1 MLHFWWTRVGTV
13 YLDFKKVENNG
24 RVFGRVSGA
33 RLAPVEKIR
42 DHHLGHK
49 LRF

>member
-1 MLHFWWTRVGTV
+1 MLHFGRTRVGTV
-13 YLDFKKVENNG
+13 YLEFKKVENNG

-42 DHHLGHK
+42 DHLLGHK
-49 LRF
+49 LCF